1 MALSF
6 ARKKPSDKE
15 LIKKS
20 KSSTTRSSIKGGG
33 NNIASRIQAIVQLA
47 NQKLAHHKDDYI
59 IIRDVDSLREYINHA
74 RMNDIM
80 ALDTETTGLNPIT
93 DKIAGVCLYTPG
105 QKSCYIPINHRS
117 YITLQ
122 RSENQLTEQEVAR
135 ELQLFDGKYVFHNA
149 KFDIRVC
156 RHALGLNIEPYWDT
170 LLASKC
176 IDEKGSH
183 ALKDLHL
190 QFCDSKDTESLTYES
205 LFKGIT
211 FDLIPILTAYLYA
224 AGDPIKTYELYEYQ
238 KKLFE
243 SGEYDGPYSVFRHI
257 EMPLITTVCDMED
270 RGICLDNDVVKYLQ
284 DKYHKIHED
293 RINDV
298 NKALSMYDELVSNY
312 ILSHPGTKIKLPVNV
327 NSPQQLA
334 ILFYDILKLV
344 SPDKKSPR
352 GTGEDILK
360 EFAKSNHKN
369 LCEAILALRNVEKL
383 LSTYIDKIP
392 SVVLDDGKVH
402 CSYNQYGADTGRFSS
417 SEPNMQNIPSHNKEI
432 RKMFR
437 AEEGYVLIGADYSQ
451 QEPMVTSY
459 LSDDK
464 MMQDAFIH
472 GKDIYATIA
481 ALSFGKTYEECNEF
495 FLDENGNKTDVVNA
509 PGKERRTQAKSIVLG
524 ILYGRSIPSIAEQ
537 LDCSVKE
544 AQNIYDKV
552 LDSFTGLANFIKQSE
567 TQARENGYVE
577 TAWGRRRHIPDMQLP
592 KYEFSYSSSRGHYDP
607 LAFEDA
613 TLEVDPKLVKKYT
626 NALDKA
632 RYNKERM
639 QIINDA
645 RQEGIKIKDNT
656 FKISEAERQCV
667 NSRVQGSA
675 ADMVKL
681 SMATINND
689 ERMKE
694 LDFHLLI
701 QVHDEVIGECP
712 RENAKEAA
720 ERLSYLMRTA
730 PTELIDLPFRC
741 DTDVTTNW
749 YGEKIEL

>member
-6 ARKKPSDKE
+6 ARKRPSDKS
-15 LIKKS
+15 LVKKS
-20 KSSTTRSSIKGGG
+20 KSTVSRSSVKGGG
-33 NNIASRIQAIVQLA
+33 NNIVSRIKAIIQVA
-47 NQKLAHHKDDYI
+47 NQKLANHIDDYEI
-59 IIRDVDSLREYINHA
+59 ITDSKRLRQYINEA
-74 RMNDIM
+74 RMNDIL

-93 DKIAGVCLYTPG
+93 DKIVGLCLYTPG
-105 QKSCYIPINHRS
+105 QKACYIPINHKS

-122 RSENQLTEQEVAR
+122 RIENQLSETEVAK
-135 ELQLFDGKYVFHNA
+135 ELEQFDGKYVFHNA

-156 RHALGLNIEPYWDT
+156 RHSLGVFLEPYWDT

-176 IDEKGSH
+176 INEKGSH

-190 QFCDSKDTESLTYES
+190 AMCDSKDTESLTFDS
-205 LFKGIT
+205 LFNGVT
-211 FDLIPILTAYLYA
+211 FDNIPISTAVLYA
-224 AGDPIKTYELYEYQ
+224 AGDPLKTFELYEKQ
-238 KKLFE
+238 KEMFE
-243 SGEYDGPYSVFRHI
+243 SGEYDGPYNVFRHI

-284 DKYHKIHED
+284 DKYHKIHND
-293 RINDV
+293 RLNDV
-298 NKALSMYDELVSNY
+298 NKALSMYDELVNNY
-312 ILSHPGTKIKLPVNV
+312 ITSHPGTKIKLPVNV

-334 ILFYDILKLV
+334 ILFYDILKLE

-360 EFAKSNHKN
+360 EFAQGNHKN

-417 SEPNMQNIPSHNKEI
+417 SNPNMQNIPSHNKEI

-437 AEEGYVLIGADYSQ
+437 ATDGYVLVGADYSQ
-451 QEPMVTSY
+451 QEPTVTSY

-464 MMQDAFIH
+464 MMQDAFKN
-472 GKDIYATIA
+472 GRDIYSTIA
-481 ALSFGKTYEECNEF
+481 AMSFNKSYEDCLEF
-495 FLDENGNKTDVVNA
+495 RPDGTTNSA
-509 PGKERRTQAKSIVLG
+509 GKERRTQAKSIVLG
-524 ILYGRSIPSIAEQ
+524 ILYGRTIPSIAEQ
-537 LDCSVKE
+537 LGCSTKE
-544 AQNIYDKV
+544 AQAIYDKV

-592 KYEFSYSSSRGHYDP
+592 KYEFSYISNKGHYDP
-607 LAFEDA
+607 LAFD
-613 TLEVDPKLVKKYT
+613 TTSVEVEPKLVEKYT
-626 NALDKA
+626 RAMDKA
-632 RYNKERM
+632 RYAKDKSNVVYE
-639 QIINDA
+639 A
-645 RQEGIKIKDNT
+645 RQEGIKIKDNR
-656 FKISEAERQCV
+656 FKIAEAERQCV

-689 ERMKE
+689 KRMKE

-741 DTDVTTNW
+741 DCSVTTNW
-749 YGEKIEL
+749 YGEEIKL

>member
-6 ARKKPSDKE
+6 ARKRPSDKD
-15 LIKKS
+15 LVKKS
-20 KSSTTRSSIKGGG
+20 KSTTTRSSIRGGG
-33 NNIASRIQAIVQLA
+33 NNIASRIKVIVQVA
-47 NQKLAHHKDDYI
+47 NQKLAHHKNDYEI
-59 IIRDVDSLREYINHA
+59 ITTVEALREYVNKA
-74 RMNDIM
+74 KENNIM

-93 DKIAGVCLYTPG
+93 DKIAGACLYTPG
-105 QKSCYIPINHRS
+105 LKAVYVPINHRS
-117 YITLQ
+117 YITMQ
-122 RSENQLTEQEVAR
+122 RIDNQLSETEVAQ
-135 ELQLFDGKYVFHNA
+135 ELRQFSGNYVFHNA

-156 RHALGLNIEPYWDT
+156 RHSLGLNLEPYWDT

-176 IDEKGSH
+176 INEKGTH

-190 QFCDSKDTESLTYES
+190 KFCNSKDTESLKFDT
-205 LFKGIT
+205 LFKGIP
-211 FDLIPILTAYLYA
+211 FDLIPISTAVLYA
-224 AGDPIKTYELYEYQ
+224 AGDPIKTFELYEYQ
-238 KKLFE
+238 KNLFE
-243 SGEYDGPYSVFRHI
+243 SGDYDGPYNVFRHI

-284 DKYHKIHED
+284 DKYHKIHAD

-298 NKALSMYDELVSNY
+298 NKALSMYDKLVSNY
-312 ILSHPGTKIKLPVNV
+312 ITSHPGTKIKLPVNV

-334 ILFYDILKLV
+334 ILFYDILKLE

-360 EFAKSNHKN
+360 EFAQGNHKN

-402 CSYNQYGADTGRFSS
+402 CEYNQYGADTGRFSS
-417 SEPNMQNIPSHNKEI
+417 SNPNMQNIPSHNKEI

-437 AEEGYVLIGADYSQ
+437 ATDGYVLVGADYSQ

-459 LSDDK
+459 LSADK

-472 GKDIYATIA
+472 GKDIYSTIA
-481 ALSFGKTYEECNEF
+481 SMSFNKSYEDCLEF
-495 FLDENGNKTDVVNA
+495 RPDGTTNSA
-509 PGKERRTQAKSIVLG
+509 GKERRTQAKSIVLG
-524 ILYGRSIPSIAEQ
+524 ILYGRTIPSIAEQ
-537 LDCSVKE
+537 LGCSAKE
-544 AQNIYDKV
+544 AQTIYDKV
-552 LDSFTGLANFIKQSE
+552 LDSFKGLANFIKQSE

-592 KYEFSYSSSRGHYDP
+592 KYEFSYISNRGHYDP
-607 LAFEDA
+607 LAFD
-613 TLEVDPKLVKKYT
+613 TTSIEVEPKLVEKYT
-626 NALDKA
+626 KAMDKA
-632 RYNKERM
+632 RYAKDKSNVVYE
-639 QIINDA
+639 A
-645 RQEGIKIKDNT
+645 RQEGIKIKDNR
-656 FKISEAERQCV
+656 FKIAEAERQCV

-689 ERMKE
+689 KRMKE

-741 DTDVTTNW
+741 DCSVTTNW
-749 YGEKIEL
+749 YGEEIKL